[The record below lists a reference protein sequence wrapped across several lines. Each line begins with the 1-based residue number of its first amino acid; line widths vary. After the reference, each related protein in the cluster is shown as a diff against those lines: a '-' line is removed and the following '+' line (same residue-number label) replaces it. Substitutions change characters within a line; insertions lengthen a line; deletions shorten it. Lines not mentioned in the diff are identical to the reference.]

1 MGIII
6 GVRLQDLQQTV
17 GRSGAD
23 VGDVS
28 SFFQDRN
35 HYFKLKKPPLNKHFY
50 FYNKCSKRCPSFSMQ
65 SRKRR

>member
-35 HYFKLKKPPLNKHFY
+35 HYFKLKKPPLNNSY
-50 FYNKCSKRCPSFSMQ
+50 LCNKYII
-65 SRKRR
+65 